1 MLEREMFEAYVKQAD
16 AVTFG
21 GKPLL
26 TWDELGEDSQ
36 ICWKAAASVCADEI
50 ERLRERLH
58 NPTPEMIA
66 AAWGAWHERHGGKL
80 GPGPA
85 FVEAMKAMAHA
96 ALKEGE

>member
-50 ERLRERLH
+50 ERLREALQMWVKFWE
-58 NPTPEMIA
+58 NDQSIDVTNDQWLAE
-66 AAWGAWHERHGGKL
+66 
-80 GPGPA
+80 
-85 FVEAMKAMAHA
+85 EAMEATRQI
-96 ALKEGE
+96 LRDDNV

>member
-50 ERLRERLH
+50 ERLREALKL
-58 NPTPEMIA
+58 
-66 AAWGAWHERHGGKL
+66 ERQL
-80 GPGPA
+80 TDDALRA
-85 FVEAMKAMAHA
+85 FNEAQA

>member
-50 ERLRERLH
+50 ERLREEVKELEEIMEENKCAVGYLITKRVLKQ
-58 NPTPEMIA
+58 
-66 AAWGAWHERHGGKL
+66 HGMWK
-80 GPGPA
+80 
-85 FVEAMKAMAHA
+85 
-96 ALKEGE
+96 LKESE

>member
-50 ERLRERLH
+50 ERLREALKL
-58 NPTPEMIA
+58 
-66 AAWGAWHERHGGKL
+66 ERQLKDDAL
-80 GPGPA
+80 RA
-85 FVEAMKAMAHA
+85 FNEAQA